1 MKESVFDELTR
12 LSLKR
17 ELTVDE
23 RAKMEAVLAAHPE
36 LREQWDE
43 EAALSA
49 TLKTT
54 PDVPVSSNFT
64 SRVLAAIDIEER
76 ATERQKRT
84 LSWRERLHLFRARI
98 ATGFALAVVLLWS
111 GYQYHDKQQEQK
123 LADVRA
129 FSRELA
135 SVPNP
140 EILKD
145 FDAINQMRQVSAVAD
160 DDILVALSK

>member
-1 MKESVFDELTR
+1 MNDSVFEELAR

-17 ELTVDE
+17 ELTADD
-23 RAKMEAVLAAHPE
+23 RARMEAVLVAHPE
-36 LREQWDE
+36 LRERWDE

-49 TLKTT
+49 TLKAV

-64 SRVLAAIDIEER
+64 SRVLEAIDLDER
-76 ATERQKRT
+76 DTERQKRT
-84 LSWRERLHLFRARI
+84 VSWRERLRLFRARI
-98 ATGFALAVVLLWS
+98 AAGFALAVALLWG
-111 GYQYHDKQQEQK
+111 GYQYHEQQQERT

-140 EILKD
+140 EVLMD